1 MRLIY
6 AMSAAAPGKQNGT
19 ALLSHRDL
27 EPLVPKPQNSKVWP
41 DFSTFHSGSDPTSTL
56 LLPRQ
61 GLLNKG
67 MNEGLGC
74 KDPKSQSP
82 QKSEIYLNVE
92 VCEEGDQRN
101 HVSNLEIQPTE
112 REGTRP
118 DDPTAGLDDGQHKL
132 KLGGE
137 ETELNMRPWPKVK
150 ASAKWALYPAPPSL
164 GMNTY

>member
-56 LLPRQ
+56 LPPRQ

-67 MNEGLGC
+67 VNEGLGC
-74 KDPKSQSP
+74 KDPKSHSP

-101 HVSNLEIQPTE
+101 HVYNLEIQPTE
-112 REGTRP
+112 REGARP

-137 ETELNMRPWPKVK
+137 ET
-150 ASAKWALYPAPPSL
+150 
-164 GMNTY
+164 